1 MFKKPLFFLSF
12 LLLVFINTE
21 GQNYYWTG
29 TTGNSSFFDE
39 ENWLDTL
46 TGQIPS
52 PESINPNKDI
62 NINLTLTCKAEANA
76 PIHLGTGI
84 LKIENG
90 VLNANSILGGNVII
104 SKNGY
109 LNLSDSVPLL
119 NNSQIDFS
127 ASPSWLRTILVKP
140 ADFFTNYISQITVN
154 GQIALYPENIRI
166 DNYYANGSVV
176 RKEDSS
182 TIVLKVY
189 SGESLQGDL
198 GEIALNEIYNGEKIP
213 NNLEN
218 NIQSFILNKGYMAT
232 FAVNYDGTG
241 KSKVFIASES
251 DVVVEE
257 LPSLL
262 NNGISFIRVIPWNW
276 AAKKG
281 IGGHHFGLDDSW
293 HYLWSNN
300 GSSTLNKEYSPMA
313 WGAGGT
319 DSEDITKYKAMY
331 KATHILGFNEPDDCN
346 GQSGQYSNLCIP
358 DTAIMHYK
366 NLMKT
371 GLRMVSP
378 ACREQAWDDW
388 LDSFNMLAKE
398 NDIRIDVI
406 AVHWYDWGVNP
417 KNSPNAD
424 PNLIFGRFKN
434 YLTKVYNHYQLP
446 IWITEFNANLNRTT
460 FVNHEFMKLAIPYLD
475 SLDYVERY
483 AWFQPVS
490 DVADFYDTSG
500 AFTSIGTY
508 YKNNNS
514 SPSIPE
520 KIYGHG
526 NNLENDIE
534 GVEYQTQCSTH
545 TGLSFNEGS
554 EFIKNRFAIHPNP
567 AVDKLYIST
576 AVEVKKIEIY
586 TPNGRLEKMV
596 KNTNLIDVRELTKGV
611 YFIKINTYYSKA
623 FVKL

>member
-90 VLNANSILGGNVII
+90 VLNTNSILGGNVII

-127 ASPSWLRTILVKP
+127 ASPSWLRAILVKP

-198 GEIALNEIYNGEKIP
+198 GEIAPNEIYNGEKIP

-218 NIQSFILNKGYMAT
+218 NMQSFLLHKGYMAT

-251 DVVVEE
+251 DVVVED

-319 DSEDITKYKAMY
+319 D
-331 KATHILGFNEPDDCN
+331 
-346 GQSGQYSNLCIP
+346 
-358 DTAIMHYK
+358 
-366 NLMKT
+366 
-371 GLRMVSP
+371 
-378 ACREQAWDDW
+378 
-388 LDSFNMLAKE
+388 
-398 NDIRIDVI
+398 
-406 AVHWYDWGVNP
+406 
-417 KNSPNAD
+417 
-424 PNLIFGRFKN
+424 
-434 YLTKVYNHYQLP
+434 
-446 IWITEFNANLNRTT
+446 
-460 FVNHEFMKLAIPYLD
+460 
-475 SLDYVERY
+475 
-483 AWFQPVS
+483 
-490 DVADFYDTSG
+490 
-500 AFTSIGTY
+500 
-508 YKNNNS
+508 
-514 SPSIPE
+514 
-520 KIYGHG
+520 
-526 NNLENDIE
+526 
-534 GVEYQTQCSTH
+534 
-545 TGLSFNEGS
+545 
-554 EFIKNRFAIHPNP
+554 
-567 AVDKLYIST
+567 
-576 AVEVKKIEIY
+576 
-586 TPNGRLEKMV
+586 
-596 KNTNLIDVRELTKGV
+596 
-611 YFIKINTYYSKA
+611 
-623 FVKL
+623 

>member
-12 LLLVFINTE
+12 LLLVFLNTE

-62 NINLTLTCKAEANA
+62 NINLTLTCEAEANA

-140 ADFFTNYISQITVN
+140 VDFFTNYISQITVN

-388 LDSFNMLAKE
+388 LDSFNILAKE

-434 YLTKVYNHYQLP
+434 YLTKV
-446 IWITEFNANLNRTT
+446 
-460 FVNHEFMKLAIPYLD
+460 
-475 SLDYVERY
+475 
-483 AWFQPVS
+483 
-490 DVADFYDTSG
+490 
-500 AFTSIGTY
+500 
-508 YKNNNS
+508 
-514 SPSIPE
+514 
-520 KIYGHG
+520 
-526 NNLENDIE
+526 
-534 GVEYQTQCSTH
+534 
-545 TGLSFNEGS
+545 
-554 EFIKNRFAIHPNP
+554 
-567 AVDKLYIST
+567 
-576 AVEVKKIEIY
+576 
-586 TPNGRLEKMV
+586 
-596 KNTNLIDVRELTKGV
+596 
-611 YFIKINTYYSKA
+611 
-623 FVKL
+623 

>member
-1 MFKKPLFFLSF
+1 MFKKTLFV
-12 LLLVFINTE
+12 LLLLNAIILN

-46 TGQIPS
+46 TGQKPS

-62 NINLTLTCKAEANA
+62 NINLTLTCEAEANA
-76 PIHLGTGI
+76 PIHIGKGI

-119 NNSQIDFS
+119 NHTQIDFS
-127 ASPSWLRTILVKP
+127 ASPSWLKTILVKP

-198 GEIALNEIYNGEKIP
+198 GEIAPNEIYNGEKIP
-213 NNLEN
+213 NNLEK
-218 NIQSFILNKGYMAT
+218 NIQSFLLHKGYMAT

-300 GSSTLNKEYSPMA
+300 GSSTLNKEYTPMA

-331 KATHILGFNEPDDCN
+331 KTTHILGFNEPDDCN

-378 ACREQAWDDW
+378 ACREQAWDAW
-388 LDSFNMLAKE
+388 LDSFNILAKE
-398 NDIRIDVI
+398 NNIRIDVI
-406 AVHWYDWGVNP
+406 GVHWYDWGVNP
-417 KNSPNAD
+417 KNSPDAD

-446 IWITEFNANLNRTT
+446 IWVTEFNANLNRTT
-460 FVNHEFMKLAIPYLD
+460 SVNYEFMKLAIPYLD
-475 SLDYVERY
+475 SLEYVERY

-500 AFTSIGTY
+500 AYSSIGAY

-520 KIYGHG
+520 RIYGHG
-526 NNLENDIE
+526 NNLENTFDGTE
-534 GVEYQTQCSTH
+534 NNTQCSPY
-545 TGLSFNEGS
+545 SSIFNYKAS
-554 EFIKNRFAIHPNP
+554 QSIKNNFTLYPNP
-567 AVDKLYIST
+567 VDDKLNISSFLK
-576 AVEVKKIEIY
+576 VEDLRIY
-586 TPNGRLEKMV
+586 TPHGQLRKIF
-596 KNTNLIDVRELTKGV
+596 KNKKLIDVNDLPRGMYIVKINNHYSKT
-611 YFIKINTYYSKA
+611 FIKK
-623 FVKL
+623 

>member
-1 MFKKPLFFLSF
+1 MFKKTLFFLSF

-62 NINLTLTCKAEANA
+62 NINLTLTCEAEANA
-76 PIHLGTGI
+76 PIQLGTGI

-127 ASPSWLRTILVKP
+127 ASPSWLRAILVKP

-189 SGESLQGDL
+189 SGESLHGDL
-198 GEIALNEIYNGEKIP
+198 GEIASNEIYNGEKIP

-232 FAVNYDGTG
+232 FSVNINGTG

-262 NNGISFIRVIPWNW
+262 TNGISFIRVIPWNW

-313 WGAGGT
+313 WGAGAT

-388 LDSFNMLAKE
+388 LDSFNILAKE

-446 IWITEFNANLNRTT
+446 IWITEFNANLNRTK

-545 TGLSFNEGS
+545 AGLSFNEGS
-554 EFIKNRFAIHPNP
+554 EFIKNRFTVHPNP
-567 AVDKLYIST
+567 VVYKLYIST
-576 AVEVKKIEIY
+576 TVEVKKIEIY
-586 TPNGRLEKMV
+586 TPNGRLEKIV
-596 KNTNLIDVRELTKGV
+596 KNTNLIDIRELTKGV